1 MPEKPR
7 VTLRAI
13 AEKAGVSRMTVSL
26 ALRGRGKISEKT
38 RARILKLADQLGY
51 EPDPELGKLMARVR
65 ASSEVP
71 THACLALLTSG
82 PKRDAWKLYS
92 TERKYVEGC
101 IARAKSYGYQV
112 EEFWLNEP
120 DMSHARLGKI
130 IWSRGI
136 EGLVIAPIQG
146 RLTGED
152 PRSLSFD
159 FDLFSAVEISETVR
173 SPDLDRALH
182 DQYTSTLRV
191 IDELLALG
199 YRRIGMV
206 LERALDRRVNGRWTA
221 AFARCQIYREPERL
235 IPPLILPEESLDAF
249 RAWHAEH
256 QPDVVISV
264 DRFGLRL
271 IEACGLKIPK
281 DIGYVSLDLDGL
293 PEEYDWI
300 GGIDQ
305 NSHQVGASA
314 VDLLVGA
321 IQRGQRG
328 VPELPV
334 RIEVTGTWRQ
344 GKSVKHQSARG
355 RRKKP

>member
-7 VTLRAI
+7 VSLREI

-26 ALRGRGKISEKT
+26 ALRGKGKISEKT
-38 RARILKLADQLGY
+38 RARIVGIADKLGY

-65 ASSEVP
+65 ASSSLS

-82 PKRDAWKLYS
+82 PTRDAWRRYV

-101 IARAKSYGYQV
+101 LERARSYGYQV

-120 DMSHARLGKI
+120 GMSHSRLGKI

-136 EGLVIAPIQG
+136 EGLIIAPIQG
-146 RLTGED
+146 KLSGDD
-152 PRSLSFD
+152 PRSLKFD
-159 FDLFSAVEISETVR
+159 FSLFSAVEISETVKA
-173 SPDLDRALH
+173 PDLDRSLH

-235 IPPLILPEESLDAF
+235 IPPLILPEASADAF
-249 RAWHAEH
+249 RSWHREH
-256 QPDVVISV
+256 RPDVVISV
-264 DRFGLRL
+264 DRFALRL
-271 IEACGLKIPK
+271 IEACGLGIPK
-281 DIGYVSLDLDGL
+281 DVGYATLDLDGL
-293 PEEYDWI
+293 TEEYGWI
-300 GGIDQ
+300 SGIDQ

-328 VPELPV
+328 IPELPV
-334 RIEVTGTWRQ
+334 RIEVAGTWRK
-344 GKSVKHQSARG
+344 GKSTPRRTG
-355 RRKKP
+355 RASRA